1 MALSLYRKYRP
12 QTFEDVVGQS
22 HIEQTLI
29 NAVER
34 DETAQA
40 YLFCGPRGTG
50 KTTTARLLAKA
61 LLCDAGPTP
70 TPDGTCPQCVQ
81 IAAGTH
87 PDVYEL
93 DAASRTGVENV
104 REEIISRVQFAPTQ
118 GRKKVYIIDEVHML
132 SVAAFN
138 ALLKTLEEPPEHV
151 VFILCTT
158 DPHKVPDTIQSR
170 CQRFDFHRLSID
182 EIVSY
187 LQRICEGE
195 GFEYEPEALEL
206 LAAKSAGGMRDAT
219 TMLEQVAVY
228 AQGKIT
234 AEAAASQLGQMDTA
248 ALFEIAGHIADRDSA
263 ASFAW
268 LADLCERGMDLSQFA
283 RDLATH
289 LRNLYVTALTG
300 GDDGIVPCTA
310 AELPKYQEQAAAFGG
325 VERLSRALGICGD
338 LVNELRNSSDPR
350 LSVEIAFTRLCRADS
365 DLTLAGLA
373 ERVEALE
380 GGSVAAGVAVATP
393 ATPATPPQ
401 KQAPSSEA
409 RPQTEDEAPHKAADP
424 EPPAAEPTPAAS
436 EPPADTAEEDSR
448 QDQPA
453 TLSADMTPARLWAA
467 VLTEVKREDV
477 SASALLGGVD
487 FGPSDDGFRLVFP
500 EDGEFAMRT
509 FVGGDA
515 ADLVVQALSRHCS
528 TDGLLSLYLKGKT
541 SQPPYRSLPFGAD
554 YVSAEAATSAPDSQP
569 SPQPE
574 PAPTETA
581 AAADVAEEAP
591 APAEPA
597 ISDAEAGSIAASE
610 DTADTQPAPAEAAPE
625 AEPEAS
631 DGQAP
636 SELDD
641 LLSAFGGGV
650 KIEEVDD

>member
-70 TPDGTCPQCVQ
+70 TPDGTCPQCEQ

-228 AQGKIT
+228 TQGKIT
-234 AEAAASQLGQMDTA
+234 AEAAASQLGQMDTT
-248 ALFEIAGHIADRDSA
+248 ALFEISGHLAARDSA

-268 LADLCERGMDLSQFA
+268 LADLCARGMDLSQFA

-310 AELPKYQEQAAAFGG
+310 AEVSKYQEQAAAFGG
-325 VERLSRALGICGD
+325 IERLSRALGICGD

-365 DLTLAGLA
+365 DLTLAALA

-380 GGSVAAGVAVATP
+380 AGSVAAAAAPTASAAP
-393 ATPATPPQ
+393 TTAPTPPREQ
-401 KQAPSSEA
+401 
-409 RPQTEDEAPHKAADP
+409 PQQQEDEVPHKPADP
-424 EPPAAEPTPAAS
+424 EPAPEEPALAP
-436 EPPADTAEEDSR
+436 EPPADSG
-448 QDQPA
+448 QDQPS

-487 FGPSDDGFRLVFP
+487 FEPSEDGFRLVFP
-500 EDGEFAMRT
+500 EDAEFAMRT
-509 FVGGDA
+509 FTQGDA
-515 ADLVVQALSRHCS
+515 ADLVVQGLSRHCS
-528 TDGLLSLYLKGKT
+528 TDGLLSVYLRGRT

-554 YVSAEAATSAPDSQP
+554 YVSDEPAKPAPDAQ
-569 SPQPE
+569 
-574 PAPTETA
+574 PAPQAEPVYP
-581 AAADVAEEAP
+581 ADVIEESP

-597 ISDAEAGSIAASE
+597 ISDAEADSIAASA
-610 DTADTQPAPAEAAPE
+610 DATAAAQEAPTDSASEEQPASP
-625 AEPEAS
+625 

-636 SELDD
+636 AELDD

-650 KIEEVDD
+650 KIEEVDDEGRPAESA

>member
-70 TPDGTCPQCVQ
+70 TPDGTCPQCEQ

-228 AQGKIT
+228 TQGKIT
-234 AEAAASQLGQMDTA
+234 AEAAASQLGQMDTT
-248 ALFEIAGHIADRDSA
+248 ALFEISGHLAARDSA

-268 LADLCERGMDLSQFA
+268 LADLCARGMDLSQFA

-310 AELPKYQEQAAAFGG
+310 AEVSKYQEQAAAFGG
-325 VERLSRALGICGD
+325 IERLSRALGICGD

-365 DLTLAGLA
+365 DLTLAALA

-380 GGSVAAGVAVATP
+380 AGSVAAAAAPTASAAP
-393 ATPATPPQ
+393 TTAPTPPREQ
-401 KQAPSSEA
+401 
-409 RPQTEDEAPHKAADP
+409 PQQQEDEAPHKPADP
-424 EPPAAEPTPAAS
+424 EPAAEEPAPAP
-436 EPPADTAEEDSR
+436 EPPADSG
-448 QDQPA
+448 QDQPS

-487 FGPSDDGFRLVFP
+487 FEPSEDGFRLVFP
-500 EDGEFAMRT
+500 EDAEFAMRT
-509 FVGGDA
+509 FTQGDA
-515 ADLVVQALSRHCS
+515 AELVVQGLSRHCS
-528 TDGLLSLYLKGKT
+528 TDGLLSVYLRGRT

-554 YVSAEAATSAPDSQP
+554 YVSDEPAKPAPDAQ
-569 SPQPE
+569 
-574 PAPTETA
+574 PAPQAEPVYP
-581 AAADVAEEAP
+581 ADVIEESP

-597 ISDAEAGSIAASE
+597 ISDAEADSIAASA
-610 DTADTQPAPAEAAPE
+610 DATAAAQEAPTDSASEEQPASP
-625 AEPEAS
+625 

-636 SELDD
+636 AELDD

-650 KIEEVDD
+650 KIEEVDDEGRPAESA

>member
-70 TPDGTCPQCVQ
+70 TPDGTCPQCEQ

-228 AQGKIT
+228 TQGKIT
-234 AEAAASQLGQMDTA
+234 AEAAASQLGQMDTT
-248 ALFEIAGHIADRDSA
+248 ALFEISGHLAARDSA

-268 LADLCERGMDLSQFA
+268 LADLCARGMDLSQFA

-310 AELPKYQEQAAAFGG
+310 AEVSKYQEQAAAFGG
-325 VERLSRALGICGD
+325 IERLSRALGICGD

-365 DLTLAGLA
+365 DLTLAALA

-380 GGSVAAGVAVATP
+380 AGSVAAAAAPTASAAP
-393 ATPATPPQ
+393 TTAPTPPREQ
-401 KQAPSSEA
+401 
-409 RPQTEDEAPHKAADP
+409 PQQQEDEAPHKPADP
-424 EPPAAEPTPAAS
+424 EPAAEEPAPAP
-436 EPPADTAEEDSR
+436 EPPADSG
-448 QDQPA
+448 QDQPS

-487 FGPSDDGFRLVFP
+487 FEPSEDGFRLVFP
-500 EDGEFAMRT
+500 EDAEFAMRT
-509 FVGGDA
+509 FTQGDA
-515 ADLVVQALSRHCS
+515 ADLVVQGLSRHCS
-528 TDGLLSLYLKGKT
+528 TDGLLSVYLRGRT

-554 YVSAEAATSAPDSQP
+554 YVSDEPAKPAPDAQ
-569 SPQPE
+569 
-574 PAPTETA
+574 PAPQAEPVYP
-581 AAADVAEEAP
+581 ADVIEESP

-597 ISDAEAGSIAASE
+597 ISDAEADSIAASA
-610 DTADTQPAPAEAAPE
+610 DATAAAQEAPTDSASEEQPASP
-625 AEPEAS
+625 

-636 SELDD
+636 AELDD

-650 KIEEVDD
+650 KIEEVDDEGRPAESA

>member
-70 TPDGTCPQCVQ
+70 TPDGTCPQCEQ

-234 AEAAASQLGQMDTA
+234 AEAAASQLGQMDTT
-248 ALFEIAGHIADRDSA
+248 ALFEISGHLAARDSA

-268 LADLCERGMDLSQFA
+268 LADLCARGMDLSQFA

-325 VERLSRALGICGD
+325 IERLSRALGICGD

-365 DLTLAGLA
+365 DLTLAALA
-373 ERVEALE
+373 ERIEALE
-380 GGSVAAGVAVATP
+380 AGSVAAGAAPTASAAP
-393 ATPATPPQ
+393 TTAPTPPREQ
-401 KQAPSSEA
+401 
-409 RPQTEDEAPHKAADP
+409 PQQEEDEAPHKPADP
-424 EPPAAEPTPAAS
+424 EPAAEEPAPAP
-436 EPPADTAEEDSR
+436 EPPADSG
-448 QDQPA
+448 QDQPS

-487 FGPSDDGFRLVFP
+487 FEPSEDGFRLVFP

-509 FVGGDA
+509 FTQGDA
-515 ADLVVQALSRHCS
+515 AELVVQGLSRHCS
-528 TDGLLSLYLKGKT
+528 TDGLLSVYLRGRT

-554 YVSAEAATSAPDSQP
+554 YVSDEPAKPAPDAQ
-569 SPQPE
+569 
-574 PAPTETA
+574 PAPQAEPVYP
-581 AAADVAEEAP
+581 ADVIEESP

-597 ISDAEAGSIAASE
+597 ISDAEADSIAASA
-610 DTADTQPAPAEAAPE
+610 DATAAAQEAPTDSASEEQPASP
-625 AEPEAS
+625 

-636 SELDD
+636 AELDD

-650 KIEEVDD
+650 KIEEVDDEGRPAESA